1 MAELVYA
8 LDLGTSTARFKS
20 SSLFLPTRK
29 KMKIE
34 IQNKKGLTTILSI
47 IVDKKTIQEKLD
59 KKLSELQSEVSLK
72 GFRPGK
78 VPPAVIKS
86 QFGKAIYG
94 EVIDKL
100 LQETSNK
107 ALVEKKIKAA
117 GQPKI
122 DLKTFGEGKDLN
134 YTLEVDSLPELS
146 LASFE
151 KYKAS
156 EYQVKIESKLVDE
169 KINEIAKNN
178 KTFLDKN
185 DKSIKG
191 DLVIFDYNATVD
203 NKKFEGTEGDN
214 TRLVIGAD
222 LFLKGFDEQLIGVK
236 TNDNKIIEVKL
247 PENYPNKDLANKKAK
262 FQCTIKNVQ
271 IANKTKIDETFAI
284 NMGAK
289 DLNDLKSLVE
299 KQISSQYKQSL
310 DSIIKKEILDQVE
323 TLHEIELPK
332 NLVEQEVHTMTH
344 NLKKEDAEKHKLKNL
359 KIAESRI
366 KLGLILN
373 EYGEK
378 NNLKVSD
385 DDVKTEIQKQ
395 IKSMPGQEK
404 MVYDYYQKNPSA
416 TQSIKGALYEDKIL
430 SLFKSKIKLTR
441 KNISI
446 KDAEKIISDFNKIS
460 QNSLNY
466 DQSQGDKA
474 KVKVEKKAS
483 KTSIETK
490 KKKKVSKK

>member
-1 MAELVYA
+1 
-8 LDLGTSTARFKS
+8 
-20 SSLFLPTRK
+20 
-29 KMKIE
+29 MKIE
-34 IQNKKGLTTILSI
+34 VQNKKGLTTVLSI
-47 IVDKKTIQEKLD
+47 VVDKKIIQEKLD
-59 KKLSELQSEVSLK
+59 KKLFELQSEVNLK

-86 QFGKAIYG
+86 QFGKAVYG
-94 EVIDKL
+94 EVIDKM
-100 LQETSNK
+100 LQETSNQ

-134 YTLEVDSLPELS
+134 YTLEVESLPELN
-146 LASFE
+146 LANFE

-156 EYQVKIESKLVDE
+156 EYLVKIESKLIDE

-203 NKKFEGTEGDN
+203 NKKFEGSEGNN
-214 TRLVIGAD
+214 TRLVIGED

-271 IANKTKIDETFAI
+271 TANETKIDETFAI

-344 NLKKEDAEKHKLKNL
+344 NLKKEDAEKHKFKNL

-466 DQSQGDKA
+466 DELHGDKA
-474 KVKVEKKAS
+474 KVKVKKKAS